1 MRDETYRVA
10 PEYMAVQFA
19 VLALSVTRLCV
30 KNKPPL
36 ASINKSLLFA
46 CFGWSATLMDL
57 LSPAPVHMLC

>member
-1 MRDETYRVA
+1 MTDETYRVA
-10 PEYMAVQFA
+10 PEYMAA
-19 VLALSVTRLCV
+19 TRLCV